1 MIGQRSRGRGAA
13 VAVAGFSVVAMVMF
27 SAAPAFAW
35 VQKSGAKT
43 CTSSAPFSFTRS
55 LASGLVYQNGP
66 GGSTQT
72 FSNGS
77 TLKVSVT
84 QGANYGGSWLVKSD
98 GSLNDPGT
106 YAYCS
111 SAQ

>member
-1 MIGQRSRGRGAA
+1 MVRPRNRRRG
-13 VAVAGFSVVAMVMF
+13 VVATLAGISVAAIVMLG
-27 SAAPAFAW
+27 AAPAFAW

-55 LASGLVYQNGP
+55 YASGLVYQNGP
-66 GGSTQT
+66 GGSTVM

-77 TLKVSVT
+77 TLQVRVT
-84 QGANYGGSWLVKSD
+84 QGANYGGSWLVKTD
-98 GSLNDPGT
+98 GSLNDAGT